1 MTGRTGAA
9 RVARLEECA
18 EVLPGFSV
26 HGRMEHDPHG
36 THQLVLT
43 RHLTDGVPYVFDPS
57 HELRIAPTGKTER
70 YEIHSGDVLFM
81 SRGSRNRAWEVQSV
95 AKHTIAPVS
104 LFIIRPANDMDAGY
118 LAWYLNQPPA
128 QTSIDQIRTGAGAP
142 IVQRSAFAQIEI
154 LVPPLDVQRKIAELG
169 TLLAREQ
176 ELMGRLTDM
185 VTRSHAA
192 IGQQLIIQMRPGDS
206 AQERSR

>member
-1 MTGRTGAA
+1 M
-9 RVARLEECA
+9 
-18 EVLPGFSV
+18 
-26 HGRMEHDPHG
+26 
-36 THQLVLT
+36 
-43 RHLTDGVPYVFDPS
+43 
-57 HELRIAPTGKTER
+57 
-70 YEIHSGDVLFM
+70 
-81 SRGSRNRAWEVQSV
+81 
-95 AKHTIAPVS
+95 S

-118 LAWYLNQPPA
+118 LAWYLNQAPA

-154 LVPPLDVQRKIAELG
+154 LLPPLDVQRKIAELG

-185 VTRSHAA
+185 VTRSHVA

-206 AQERSR
+206 AQEKGR